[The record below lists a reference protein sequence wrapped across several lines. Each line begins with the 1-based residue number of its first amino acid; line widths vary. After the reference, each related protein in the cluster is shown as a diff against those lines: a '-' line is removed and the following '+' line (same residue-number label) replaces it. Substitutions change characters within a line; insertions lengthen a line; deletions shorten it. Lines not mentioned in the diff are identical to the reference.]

1 MDIQSA
7 ISQVSSGKNLTKDD
21 MSEIILEILE
31 GKVTDAQIG
40 AFLIALSMK
49 GETVDEVIGA
59 VSVMRDLSTKVEINA
74 PNLIDTCGTGGTG
87 IGIFNVSTTSAFIAS
102 SCGAKIAKHGNR
114 SATRK
119 SGSADLL
126 EQAGVSL
133 SLTPEQVAS
142 CIEEV
147 GLGFMFAQ
155 AHHSAMRHVVGPRKE
170 IGQKSIFNVLGPLT
184 NPASAKR
191 QVLGVYDKK
200 WMTPI
205 AEVLNELGSEHLF
218 IVHSRDGL
226 DEISLACPTY
236 VTEMKNGKISAY
248 EISPEDFNF
257 KTTSLDGLQ
266 VNSPQESLNLAK
278 LALQG
283 EHEKASS
290 MICMTAGAA
299 LYLSDIASSL
309 EAGVELAKSSLESGA
324 GLKKLNQLVE
334 FTSQFK

>member
-7 ISQVSSGKNLTKDD
+7 ISQVSARRNLTRED

-49 GETVDEVIGA
+49 GETVDEVLGA
-59 VSVMRDLSTKVEINA
+59 VGVMRHLSTKVEIDE

-87 IGIFNVSTTSAFIAS
+87 IGIFNVSTTSALVAS

-126 EQAGVSL
+126 EQAGLSL

-142 CIEEV
+142 CIQEI

-155 AHHSAMRHVVGPRKE
+155 AHHSAMRHVVRPRKE

-205 AEVLNELGSEHLF
+205 AEVLDELGSEHLL

-226 DEISLACPTY
+226 DEISLASPTY
-236 VTEMKNGKISAY
+236 VTEMRDGKISEY
-248 EISPEDFNF
+248 EVSPEDFNF
-257 KTTSLDGLQ
+257 ETDTLEGLQ
-266 VNSPQESLNLAK
+266 VNSPQESLDLAK

-283 EHEKASS
+283 EHKKASS

-299 LYLSDIASSL
+299 LYVSDIANSL
-309 EAGVELAKSSLESGA
+309 ESGVELAKRSVESGE

-334 FTSQFK
+334 FTSQF

>member
-7 ISQVSSGKNLTKDD
+7 ISQVSSGKNLSKDD

-59 VSVMRDLSTKVEINA
+59 VSVMRDLSTKVEVNA

-133 SLTPEQVAS
+133 SLTPEQVAT
-142 CIEEV
+142 CIEEL

-170 IGQKSIFNVLGPLT
+170 IGQKSIFNILGPLT

-200 WMTPI
+200 WMIPI

-218 IVHSRDGL
+218 IVHSKDGL

-236 VTEMKNGKISAY
+236 VTEMKEGKISEY
-248 EISPEDFNF
+248 EISPEDFDF

-299 LYLSDIASSL
+299 LYVSDIAGSL

>member
-7 ISQVSSGKNLTKDD
+7 ISQVSARRNLTRED

-49 GETVDEVIGA
+49 GETVDEVLGA
-59 VSVMRDLSTKVEINA
+59 VGVMRDLSTKVEIDE

-87 IGIFNVSTTSAFIAS
+87 IGIFNVSTTSALVAS

-142 CIEEV
+142 CIQEI

-205 AEVLNELGSEHLF
+205 AEVLDELGSEHLL

-226 DEISLACPTY
+226 DEISLASPTY
-236 VTEMKNGKISAY
+236 MTEMRDGKISEY
-248 EISPEDFNF
+248 EVSPEDFNF
-257 KTTSLDGLQ
+257 ETDTLEGLQ
-266 VNSPQESLNLAK
+266 VNSPQESLDLAK

-283 EHEKASS
+283 EHKKAGS

-299 LYLSDIASSL
+299 LYVSDIANSL
-309 EAGVELAKSSLESGA
+309 ESGVELAKRSVESGE

-334 FTSQFK
+334 FTSQF

>member
-7 ISQVSSGKNLTKDD
+7 ISQVSARRNLTRED

-49 GETVDEVIGA
+49 GETVDEVLGA
-59 VSVMRDLSTKVEINA
+59 VGVMRDLSTKVEIDE

-87 IGIFNVSTTSAFIAS
+87 IGIFNVSTTSALVAS

-142 CIEEV
+142 CIQEI

-205 AEVLNELGSEHLF
+205 AEVLDELGSEHLL

-226 DEISLACPTY
+226 DEISLASPTY
-236 VTEMKNGKISAY
+236 VTEMRDGKISEY
-248 EISPEDFNF
+248 EVSPEDFNF
-257 KTTSLDGLQ
+257 ETDTLEGLQ
-266 VNSPQESLNLAK
+266 VNSPQESLDLAK

-283 EHEKASS
+283 EHKKASS

-299 LYLSDIASSL
+299 LYVSDIANSL
-309 EAGVELAKSSLESGA
+309 ETGVELAKRSVESGE

-334 FTSQFK
+334 FTSQF

>member
-7 ISQVSSGKNLTKDD
+7 ISQVSARRNLTRED

-49 GETVDEVIGA
+49 GETVDEVLGA
-59 VSVMRDLSTKVEINA
+59 VGVMRDLSTKVEIDE

-87 IGIFNVSTTSAFIAS
+87 IGIFNVSTTSALVAS

-142 CIEEV
+142 CIQEI

-205 AEVLNELGSEHLF
+205 AEVLDELGSEHLL

-226 DEISLACPTY
+226 DEISLASPTY
-236 VTEMKNGKISAY
+236 MTEMRDGKISEY
-248 EISPEDFNF
+248 EVSPEDFNF
-257 KTTSLDGLQ
+257 ETDTLEGLQ
-266 VNSPQESLNLAK
+266 VNSPQESLDLAK

-283 EHEKASS
+283 EHKKASS

-299 LYLSDIASSL
+299 LYVSGIANSL
-309 EAGVELAKSSLESGA
+309 ESGVELAKRSVESGE

-334 FTSQFK
+334 FTSQF

>member
-226 DEISLACPTY
+226 DEISLACLTY
-236 VTEMKNGKISAY
+236 VTEMKNDKISEY

>member
-1 MDIQSA
+1 
-7 ISQVSSGKNLTKDD
+7 

-49 GETVDEVIGA
+49 GETVDEVLGA
-59 VSVMRDLSTKVEINA
+59 VGVMRDLSTKVEIDE

-87 IGIFNVSTTSAFIAS
+87 IGIFNVSTTSALVAS

-142 CIEEV
+142 CIQEI

-205 AEVLNELGSEHLF
+205 AEVLDELGSEHLL

-226 DEISLACPTY
+226 DEISLASPTY
-236 VTEMKNGKISAY
+236 VTEMRDGKISEY
-248 EISPEDFNF
+248 EVSPEDFNF
-257 KTTSLDGLQ
+257 ETDTLEGLQ
-266 VNSPQESLNLAK
+266 VNSPQESLDLAK

-283 EHEKASS
+283 EHKKASS

-299 LYLSDIASSL
+299 LYVSDIANSL
-309 EAGVELAKSSLESGA
+309 ETGVELAKRSVESGE

-334 FTSQFK
+334 FTSQF

>member
-133 SLTPEQVAS
+133 SLTPKQVAS

-218 IVHSRDGL
+218 IVHSKDGL
-226 DEISLACPTY
+226 DEISLASPTY
-236 VTEMKNGKISAY
+236 VTEMKDGKISEY

-299 LYLSDIASSL
+299 LYLSDIAGSL

>member
-7 ISQVSSGKNLTKDD
+7 ISQVSARRNLTRED

-49 GETVDEVIGA
+49 GETVDEVLGA
-59 VSVMRDLSTKVEINA
+59 VGVMRDLSTKVEIDE

-87 IGIFNVSTTSAFIAS
+87 IGIFNVSTTSALVAS

-142 CIEEV
+142 CIQEI

-155 AHHSAMRHVVGPRKE
+155 THHSAMRYVVGPRKE

-205 AEVLNELGSEHLF
+205 AEVLDELGSEHLL

-226 DEISLACPTY
+226 DEISLASPTY
-236 VTEMKNGKISAY
+236 MTEMRDGKISEY
-248 EISPEDFNF
+248 EVSPEDFNF
-257 KTTSLDGLQ
+257 ETDTLEGLQ
-266 VNSPQESLNLAK
+266 VNSPQESLDLAK

-283 EHEKASS
+283 EHKKASS

-299 LYLSDIASSL
+299 LYVSDIANSL
-309 EAGVELAKSSLESGA
+309 ESGVELAKRSVESGE

-334 FTSQFK
+334 FTSQF

>member
-7 ISQVSSGKNLTKDD
+7 ISQVSARRNLTRED

-49 GETVDEVIGA
+49 GETVDEVLGA
-59 VSVMRDLSTKVEINA
+59 VGVMRDLSTKVEIDE

-87 IGIFNVSTTSAFIAS
+87 IGIFNVSTTSALVAS

-142 CIEEV
+142 CIHEI

-155 AHHSAMRHVVGPRKE
+155 AHHSAMRHVVGPRKA
-170 IGQKSIFNVLGPLT
+170 IDQKSIFNVLGPLT

-205 AEVLNELGSEHLF
+205 AEVLDELGSEHLL

-226 DEISLACPTY
+226 DEISLASPTY
-236 VTEMKNGKISAY
+236 MTEMRDGKISEY
-248 EISPEDFNF
+248 EVSPEDFNF
-257 KTTSLDGLQ
+257 ETDTLEGLQ
-266 VNSPQESLNLAK
+266 VNSPQESLDLAK

-283 EHEKASS
+283 EHKKASS

-299 LYLSDIASSL
+299 LYVSDIANSL
-309 EAGVELAKSSLESGA
+309 ESGVELAKRSVESGE

-334 FTSQFK
+334 FTSQF

>member
-7 ISQVSSGKNLTKDD
+7 ISQVSARRNLTRED

-49 GETVDEVIGA
+49 GETVDEVLGA
-59 VSVMRDLSTKVEINA
+59 VGVMRDLSTKVEIDE

-87 IGIFNVSTTSAFIAS
+87 IGIFNVSTTSALVAS

-142 CIEEV
+142 CIQKI

-205 AEVLNELGSEHLF
+205 AEVLDELGSEHLL

-226 DEISLACPTY
+226 DEISLASPTY
-236 VTEMKNGKISAY
+236 MTEMRDGKISEY
-248 EISPEDFNF
+248 EVSPEDFNF
-257 KTTSLDGLQ
+257 ETDTLEGLQ
-266 VNSPQESLNLAK
+266 VNSPQESLDLAK

-283 EHEKASS
+283 EHKKASS

-299 LYLSDIASSL
+299 LYVSGIANSL
-309 EAGVELAKSSLESGA
+309 ESGVELAKRSVESGE

-334 FTSQFK
+334 FTSQF

>member
-7 ISQVSSGKNLTKDD
+7 ISQVSARRNLTRED

-40 AFLIALSMK
+40 AFLVALSMK
-49 GETVDEVIGA
+49 GETVDEVRGS
-59 VSVMRDLSTKVEINA
+59 VGVMRDLSTKVEIDE

-87 IGIFNVSTTSAFIAS
+87 IGTFNVSITSALVAS

-133 SLTPEQVAS
+133 SLTSEQVAS
-142 CIEEV
+142 CIQEI

-205 AEVLNELGSEHLF
+205 AEVLDELGSEHLL

-226 DEISLACPTY
+226 DEISLASPTY
-236 VTEMKNGKISAY
+236 MTEMRDGKISEY
-248 EISPEDFNF
+248 EVSPEDFNF
-257 KTTSLDGLQ
+257 ETDTLEGLQ
-266 VNSPQESLNLAK
+266 VNSPQESLDLAK

-283 EHEKASS
+283 EHKKASS

-299 LYLSDIASSL
+299 LYVSGIANSL
-309 EAGVELAKSSLESGA
+309 ESGVELAKRSVESGE

-334 FTSQFK
+334 FTSQF

>member
-1 MDIQSA
+1 
-7 ISQVSSGKNLTKDD
+7 
-21 MSEIILEILE
+21 
-31 GKVTDAQIG
+31 
-40 AFLIALSMK
+40 MK
-49 GETVDEVIGA
+49 GETVDEVLGA
-59 VSVMRDLSTKVEINA
+59 VGVMRDLSTKVEIDE

-87 IGIFNVSTTSAFIAS
+87 VGIFNVSTTSALVAS

-142 CIEEV
+142 CIQEI

-205 AEVLNELGSEHLF
+205 AEVLDELGSEHLL

-226 DEISLACPTY
+226 DEISLATPTY
-236 VTEMKNGKISAY
+236 LTEMRDGKISEY
-248 EISPEDFNF
+248 EVSPEDFNF
-257 KTTSLDGLQ
+257 ETDTLEGLQ
-266 VNSPQESLNLAK
+266 VNSPQESLDLAK

-283 EHEKASS
+283 EHKKASS

-299 LYLSDIASSL
+299 LYVSDIANSL
-309 EAGVELAKSSLESGA
+309 ESGVELAKRSVESGE

-334 FTSQFK
+334 FTSQF

>member
-7 ISQVSSGKNLTKDD
+7 ISQVSARRNLTRED

-49 GETVDEVIGA
+49 GETVDEVLGA
-59 VSVMRDLSTKVEINA
+59 VGVMRDLSTKVEIDE

-87 IGIFNVSTTSAFIAS
+87 IGIFNVSTTSALVAS

-142 CIEEV
+142 CIQEI

-205 AEVLNELGSEHLF
+205 AEVLDELGSEHLL

-226 DEISLACPTY
+226 DEISLASPTY
-236 VTEMKNGKISAY
+236 MTEMRDGKISEY
-248 EISPEDFNF
+248 EVSPEDFNF
-257 KTTSLDGLQ
+257 ETDTLEGLQ
-266 VNSPQESLNLAK
+266 VNSPQESLDLAK

-283 EHEKASS
+283 EHKKASS
-290 MICMTAGAA
+290 MICMTAGAT
-299 LYLSDIASSL
+299 LYVSDIANSL
-309 EAGVELAKSSLESGA
+309 ESGVELAKRSVESGE

-334 FTSQFK
+334 FTSKF

>member
-7 ISQVSSGKNLTKDD
+7 ISQISSGKNLTKDD

-236 VTEMKNGKISAY
+236 VTEMKNDKISEY

>member
-7 ISQVSSGKNLTKDD
+7 ISQVSARRNLTRED

-49 GETVDEVIGA
+49 GETVDEVLGA
-59 VSVMRDLSTKVEINA
+59 VGVMRDLSTKVEIDE

-87 IGIFNVSTTSAFIAS
+87 IGIFNVSTTSALVAS

-142 CIEEV
+142 CIQEI

-205 AEVLNELGSEHLF
+205 AEVLDELGSEHLL

-226 DEISLACPTY
+226 DEISLASPTY
-236 VTEMKNGKISAY
+236 MTEMRDGKISEY
-248 EISPEDFNF
+248 EVSPEDFNF
-257 KTTSLDGLQ
+257 ETDTLEGLQ
-266 VNSPQESLNLAK
+266 VNSPQESLDLAK

-283 EHEKASS
+283 EHKKASS

-299 LYLSDIASSL
+299 LYVSDIANSL
-309 EAGVELAKSSLESGA
+309 ELGVELAKRSVESGE

-334 FTSQFK
+334 FTSQF

>member
-7 ISQVSSGKNLTKDD
+7 ISQVSARRNLTRED

-49 GETVDEVIGA
+49 GETVDEVLGA
-59 VSVMRDLSTKVEINA
+59 VGVMRDLSTKVEIDE

-87 IGIFNVSTTSAFIAS
+87 IGIFNVSTTSALVAS

-142 CIEEV
+142 CIQEI

-205 AEVLNELGSEHLF
+205 AEVLDELGSEHLL

-226 DEISLACPTY
+226 DEISLASPTY
-236 VTEMKNGKISAY
+236 MTEMRNGKISEY
-248 EISPEDFNF
+248 EVSPEDFNF
-257 KTTSLDGLQ
+257 ETDTLEGLQ
-266 VNSPQESLNLAK
+266 VNSPQESLDLAK

-283 EHEKASS
+283 EHKKASS

-299 LYLSDIASSL
+299 LYVSDIANSL
-309 EAGVELAKSSLESGA
+309 ESGVELAKRSVESGE

-334 FTSQFK
+334 FTSQF

>member
-7 ISQVSSGKNLTKDD
+7 ISQVSARRNLTRED

-49 GETVDEVIGA
+49 GETVDEVLGA
-59 VSVMRDLSTKVEINA
+59 VGVMRDLSTKVEIDE

-87 IGIFNVSTTSAFIAS
+87 IGIFNVSTTSALVAS

-142 CIEEV
+142 CIQEI

-205 AEVLNELGSEHLF
+205 AEVLDELGSEHLL
-218 IVHSRDGL
+218 IVHSMDGL
-226 DEISLACPTY
+226 DEISLASPTY
-236 VTEMKNGKISAY
+236 MTEMRDGKISEY
-248 EISPEDFNF
+248 EVSPEDFNF
-257 KTTSLDGLQ
+257 ETDTLEGLQ
-266 VNSPQESLNLAK
+266 VNSPQESLDLAK

-283 EHEKASS
+283 DHKKASS

-299 LYLSDIASSL
+299 LYVSDIANSL
-309 EAGVELAKSSLESGA
+309 ESGVELAKRSVESGE

-334 FTSQFK
+334 FTSQF

>member
-133 SLTPEQVAS
+133 SLTPKQVAS

-218 IVHSRDGL
+218 IVHSKDGL

-236 VTEMKNGKISAY
+236 VTEMKDGKISEY

-299 LYLSDIASSL
+299 LYLSDIAGSL

>member
-1 MDIQSA
+1 
-7 ISQVSSGKNLTKDD
+7 

-49 GETVDEVIGA
+49 GETVDEVLGA
-59 VSVMRDLSTKVEINA
+59 VGVMRDLSTKVEIDE

-87 IGIFNVSTTSAFIAS
+87 IGIFNVSTTSALVAS

-142 CIEEV
+142 CIQEI

-205 AEVLNELGSEHLF
+205 AEVLDELGSEHLL

-226 DEISLACPTY
+226 DEISLASPTY
-236 VTEMKNGKISAY
+236 LTEMRDGKISEY
-248 EISPEDFNF
+248 EVSPEDFNF
-257 KTTSLDGLQ
+257 ETDTLEGLQ
-266 VNSPQESLNLAK
+266 VNSPQESLDLAK

-283 EHEKASS
+283 EHKKASS

-299 LYLSDIASSL
+299 LYVSDIANSL
-309 EAGVELAKSSLESGA
+309 ESGVELAKRSVESGE

-334 FTSQFK
+334 FTSQF

>member
-7 ISQVSSGKNLTKDD
+7 ISQVSARRNLTRED

-49 GETVDEVIGA
+49 GETVDEVLGA
-59 VSVMRDLSTKVEINA
+59 VGVMRDLSTKVEIDE

-87 IGIFNVSTTSAFIAS
+87 IGIFNVSTTSALVAS

-142 CIEEV
+142 CIKEI

-205 AEVLNELGSEHLF
+205 AEVLDELGSEHLL

-226 DEISLACPTY
+226 DEISLASPTY
-236 VTEMKNGKISAY
+236 MTEMRDGKISEY
-248 EISPEDFNF
+248 EVSPEDFNF
-257 KTTSLDGLQ
+257 ETDTLEGLQ
-266 VNSPQESLNLAK
+266 VNSPQESLDLAK

-283 EHEKASS
+283 EHKKASS

-299 LYLSDIASSL
+299 LYVSDIANSL
-309 EAGVELAKSSLESGA
+309 ESGVELAKRSVESGE

-334 FTSQFK
+334 FTSQF

>member
-7 ISQVSSGKNLTKDD
+7 ISQVSARRNLTRED

-49 GETVDEVIGA
+49 GETVDEVLGA
-59 VSVMRDLSTKVEINA
+59 VGVMRDLSTKVEIDE

-87 IGIFNVSTTSAFIAS
+87 IGIFNVSTTSALVAS

-142 CIEEV
+142 CIQEI

-205 AEVLNELGSEHLF
+205 AEVMDELGSEHLL

-226 DEISLACPTY
+226 DEISLASPTY
-236 VTEMKNGKISAY
+236 MTEMRDGKISEY
-248 EISPEDFNF
+248 EVSPEDFNF
-257 KTTSLDGLQ
+257 ETDTLEGLQ
-266 VNSPQESLNLAK
+266 VNSPQESLDLAK

-283 EHEKASS
+283 EHKKASS

-299 LYLSDIASSL
+299 LYVSDIANSL
-309 EAGVELAKSSLESGA
+309 ETGVELAKRSVESGE

-334 FTSQFK
+334 FTSQF